1 MRNNAPNP
9 NVRHDL
15 EERVSY
21 IQSATNDKDAGNFY
35 DAKTPDEFQDGAL
48 VAGGALDLFS
58 KEAFALFSQYA
69 AIGVIYGLIP
79 SLNYPIFNVYLEL
92 EGYQTASYSTLVTLG
107 WSFKAFMGMLS
118 DCFPIFGYR
127 RKSWMLIG
135 WVATMFCL
143 TIMTFSSLGEPYC
156 NRQKAAARGS
166 KACSKP
172 FMNASLKDQDLFNLS
187 APDNGG
193 LFIVL
198 SMFVSLGYVT
208 AACASDAMV
217 VQYAQREPLAIRGR
231 IQTAIY
237 TVRTFAGIASSVIV
251 GFGLNGAN
259 YNGSFEFSMAP
270 NVPYGICLIPCVI
283 VVLSTIFIVKEV
295 KTPAIPFKMWTGS
308 FWELLQKRVM
318 WQICAFRFINNM
330 FQGIGSTAGSPMY
343 SIWANV
349 EPLNDALS
357 SVLGGFIFSGILVVV
372 GKWGLHWNWRWAIA
386 LSSIGVILIDGTIN
400 FMTIWHVVRNQWFYT
415 GLSLADNVPGGVRF
429 IVATYC
435 AVEIADVGNEGA
447 TYGLITTVSSLASPF
462 ASVIYKVADSYFMLS
477 QDDIRNDT
485 TKVRWDVTYSY
496 FISYGS
502 KLFALTWLWMLPPQ
516 RLQMQELK
524 KKGGK
529 SPLAG
534 IILLSVFL
542 VCLSFSVTTSIM
554 SIYPSTKCYRIAGG
568 NGKMD
573 PNTGVCPA
581 VKAKKG

>member
-386 LSSIGVILIDGTIN
+386 LSS
-400 FMTIWHVVRNQWFYT
+400 
-415 GLSLADNVPGGVRF
+415 
-429 IVATYC
+429 
-435 AVEIADVGNEGA
+435 
-447 TYGLITTVSSLASPF
+447 
-462 ASVIYKVADSYFMLS
+462 
-477 QDDIRNDT
+477 
-485 TKVRWDVTYSY
+485 
-496 FISYGS
+496 
-502 KLFALTWLWMLPPQ
+502 
-516 RLQMQELK
+516 
-524 KKGGK
+524 
-529 SPLAG
+529 
-534 IILLSVFL
+534 
-542 VCLSFSVTTSIM
+542 
-554 SIYPSTKCYRIAGG
+554 
-568 NGKMD
+568 
-573 PNTGVCPA
+573 
-581 VKAKKG
+581 